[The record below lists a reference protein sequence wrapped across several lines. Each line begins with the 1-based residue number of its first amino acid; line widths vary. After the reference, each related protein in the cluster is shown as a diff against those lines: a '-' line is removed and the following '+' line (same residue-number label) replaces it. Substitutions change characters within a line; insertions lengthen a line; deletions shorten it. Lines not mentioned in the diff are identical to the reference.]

1 MSEKKES
8 NKVLDLI
15 TNLQNDK
22 QRLKKKEITQEQVKE
37 YNETIFE
44 NYPTLAR
51 KIMEDQLDMDVMGPM
66 LQSLD
71 KMQQGKQSQHEASV
85 EVGTFLRD
93 KFVIPDLKKKGL
105 NVNLNSDLNNLNEE
119 EAKKK
124 VNSMLNI

>member
-22 QRLKKKEITQEQVKE
+22 QRLKKKEITEDQVKE

-51 KIMEDQLDMDVMGPM
+51 KIMEDQLDMDVMGSM
-66 LQSLD
+66 LKSLD